1 MTTKTPSADNF
12 SKSYETLKTIAET
25 LRNQREP
32 NVDELIP
39 MLEEATKAYKI
50 CKSRLE
56 SVQLALQEYLPQ
68 SDAESTP
75 PSEKE

>member
-1 MTTKTPSADNF
+1 MKNPHPTATENF
-12 SKSYETLKTIAET
+12 TQSYETLKTIAET
-25 LRNQREP
+25 LRNQHEP

-56 SVQLALQEYLPQ
+56 SVQLALKEYLPQ
-68 SDAESTP
+68 TELSNKDNAS
-75 PSEKE
+75 

>member
-1 MTTKTPSADNF
+1 MTDNLPKASAENF
-12 SKSYETLKTIAET
+12 SRSYDTLKTIAES

-39 MLEEATKAYKI
+39 MLEQATQAYKV

-56 SVQLALQEYLPQ
+56 SVQLALKEYLPQ
-68 SDAESTP
+68 TDSDASRD
-75 PSEKE
+75 

>member
-1 MTTKTPSADNF
+1 MKDKSNADNF
-12 SKSYETLKTIAET
+12 SHSYDTLKKIAES

-50 CKSRLE
+50 CQSRLE
-56 SVQLALQEYLPQ
+56 AVQLALNNYLPQ
-68 SDAESTP
+68 KEENESCG
-75 PSEKE
+75 

>member
-1 MTTKTPSADNF
+1 MKEKSSADNF
-12 SKSYETLKTIAET
+12 SHSYDTLKKIAES

-50 CKSRLE
+50 CQSRLE
-56 SVQLALQEYLPQ
+56 AVQLALKNYLPQ
-68 SDAESTP
+68 KED
-75 PSEKE
+75 SEA

>member
-1 MTTKTPSADNF
+1 MKEKHPSAQNF
-12 SKSYETLKTIAET
+12 THSYDTLKTIAET

-56 SVQLALQEYLPQ
+56 SVQLALQEYLPKTE
-68 SDAESTP
+68 ESSKNDP
-75 PSEKE
+75 ES

>member
-1 MTTKTPSADNF
+1 MKSPDTVTENF
-12 SKSYETLKTIAET
+12 TKSYETLKNIAET

-56 SVQLALQEYLPQ
+56 SVQLALKEYLPQ
-68 SDAESTP
+68 TDGANQEDAS
-75 PSEKE
+75 

>member
-1 MTTKTPSADNF
+1 MTHKIHSAENF
-12 SKSYETLKTIAET
+12 SKSYEILKTIAET

-56 SVQLALQEYLPQ
+56 SVQLALKEYLPQ
-68 SDAESTP
+68 SDAEQTP
-75 PSEKE
+75 PKE

>member
-1 MTTKTPSADNF
+1 MTNKIHSAENF

-56 SVQLALQEYLPQ
+56 SVQLALKEYLPQ
-68 SDAESTP
+68 SDAEPTP
-75 PSEKE
+75 SKD